1 MLKTITRQIPA
12 FALAAAFGAV
22 TLSPAFAAD
31 GKALYADKGC
41 AACHGEDAKTPL
53 QEGFPKLAGQSA
65 EYIANQIKDI
75 KSGARKNG
83 QTVDTMK
90 PIVEDLAEADAKAIA
105 DYLFSLKEAP
115 AAAAAA
121 PAAGAPHPGKTLF
134 LTKTCVACH
143 GKEGKK
149 PLPGYPMIGGQDKA
163 YILAQTKDI
172 KSGARANGKAN
183 AMQPV
188 MHLVNDDEIGQIA
201 DYLSTV
207 K

>member
-1 MLKTITRQIPA
+1 MRNSVKRHITVA
-12 FALAAAFGAV
+12 ALAVVIGFV
-22 TLSPAFAAD
+22 SQSPVLAAD
-31 GKALYADKGC
+31 GKALFTDKGC
-41 AACHGEDAKTPL
+41 VACHGEDAKSPM

-65 EYIANQIKDI
+65 EYAFNQMKDI
-75 KSGARKNG
+75 KSGARTNG
-83 QTVDTMK
+83 QSVDVMK
-90 PIVEDLAEADAKAIA
+90 PIVDDLTEDEMKAIA
-105 DYLFSLKEAP
+105 DYLVSLREAP
-115 AAAAAA
+115 VAAAAA
-121 PAAGAPHPGKTLF
+121 PATPGKTLF

-149 PLPGYPMIGGQDKA
+149 PLPGYPSIGGQDKA

-172 KSGARANGKAN
+172 KSGARSNGKAN

-188 MHLVNDDEIGQIA
+188 MHLVNDEEITAVA

>member
-1 MLKTITRQIPA
+1 MFKTIKRQLPVM
-12 FALAAAFGAV
+12 ALAAAFGAV
-22 TLSPAFAAD
+22 SFGPALAAD

-53 QEGFPKLAGQSA
+53 QEGFPKLAGQSV
-65 EYIANQIKDI
+65 EYITNQIKDI

-90 PIVEDLAEADAKAIA
+90 PIVEDLADADVQAIA
-105 DYLFSLKEAP
+105 EYLFSLKEAP

-121 PAAGAPHPGKTLF
+121 AGAPHPGKTLF
-134 LTKTCVACH
+134 MTKTCVACH

-149 PLPGYPMIGGQDKA
+149 PLPGYPAIGGQDKA

-172 KSGARANGKAN
+172 KAGVRANGKAN

>member
-1 MLKTITRQIPA
+1 MLKTIKRQLPVM
-12 FALAAAFGAV
+12 ALAAAFGAV
-22 TLSPAFAAD
+22 SFGSALAAD

-65 EYIANQIKDI
+65 EYMVNQMKDI
-75 KSGARKNG
+75 KAGARTNG
-83 QTVDTMK
+83 QSVDSMK
-90 PIVEDLAEADAKAIA
+90 PMVDELPEADMKAISE
-105 DYLFSLKEAP
+105 YLASLKEAP

-121 PAAGAPHPGKTLF
+121 GGPVHPGKTLF
-134 LTKTCVACH
+134 MTKTCVACH

-149 PLPGYPMIGGQDKA
+149 PLPAYPNIGGQDKA
-163 YILAQTKDI
+163 YILAQTQDI
-172 KSGARANGKAN
+172 KSGKRANGKAN

>member
-1 MLKTITRQIPA
+1 MFKPKPVTRQLS
-12 FALAAAFGAV
+12 ALAMVAVLGAISLPAAW
-22 TLSPAFAAD
+22 AAD

-53 QEGFPKLAGQSA
+53 QEGYPKIAGQFADYVFS
-65 EYIANQIKDI
+65 QLKDI
-75 KSGARKNG
+75 KSGARANG
-83 QTVDTMK
+83 QVPDTMK
-90 PIVEDLAEADAKAIA
+90 PIVEDLAEDDMTALA
-105 DYLFSLKEAP
+105 DYLASLREP
-115 AAAAAA
+115 PTAAATG
-121 PAAGAPHPGKTLF
+121 PATPGKTLF

-149 PLPGYPMIGGQDKA
+149 PLPGYPAIAGQDKG
-163 YILAQTKDI
+163 YILAQTRDI

-188 MHLVNDDEIGQIA
+188 MHLVTDDEIAAIA
-201 DYLSTV
+201 EYLSTV

>member
-1 MLKTITRQIPA
+1 MRNTVNRHITVV
-12 FALAAAFGAV
+12 ALAAAIGFV
-22 TLSPAFAAD
+22 SQSPTFAAD
-31 GKALYADKGC
+31 GKALFTDKGC
-41 AACHGEDAKTPL
+41 VACHGEDAKTPL

-65 EYIANQIKDI
+65 EYALNQMKDI

-83 QTVDTMK
+83 QSVDVMK
-90 PIVEDLAEADAKAIA
+90 PIVDELSEDEMKALA
-105 DYLFSLKEAP
+105 DYLVSLREPPTAASTAP
-115 AAAAAA
+115 AV
-121 PAAGAPHPGKTLF
+121 PGKTLF
-134 LTKTCVACH
+134 LSKTCVACH

-149 PLPGYPMIGGQDKA
+149 PLPGYPAIGGQDKA

-172 KSGARANGKAN
+172 KSGARSNGKAN

-188 MHLVNDDEIGQIA
+188 MHLVNDDEITAIA

>member
-1 MLKTITRQIPA
+1 MFKTIKRQLPVM
-12 FALAAAFGAV
+12 ALAAAFGAV
-22 TLSPAFAAD
+22 TLAPALAAD
-31 GKALYADKGC
+31 GKAIYADKGC

-65 EYIANQIKDI
+65 EYMFNQMKDI
-75 KSGARKNG
+75 KAGARANG
-83 QTVDTMK
+83 QSADSMK
-90 PIVEDLAEADAKAIA
+90 PIVEDMAEDDMKAVA
-105 DYLFSLKEAP
+105 DYLASLKEAP
-115 AAAAAA
+115 AAAAA
-121 PAAGAPHPGKTLF
+121 AAGAPHPGKTLF

-149 PLPGYPMIGGQDKA
+149 PLPGYPMIAGQDKA

-172 KSGARANGKAN
+172 KSGTRANGKAN

-188 MHLVNDDEIGQIA
+188 MHLVNDDEIAQIA

>member
-1 MLKTITRQIPA
+1 MFKTIKRQLPVM
-12 FALAAAFGAV
+12 ALAAAFGAV
-22 TLSPAFAAD
+22 SLGSALAAD

-53 QEGFPKLAGQSA
+53 QEGFPKLAGQNA
-65 EYIANQIKDI
+65 DYMLNQMKDI
-75 KSGARKNG
+75 KSGARTNG
-83 QTVDTMK
+83 QSVDSMK
-90 PIVEDLAEADAKAIA
+90 PIVEDMSEDDMKAVSAYLA
-105 DYLFSLKEAP
+105 SLKEEAAP
-115 AAAAAA
+115 A
-121 PAAGAPHPGKTLF
+121 AAGAPHPGKTLF

-149 PLPGYPMIGGQDKA
+149 PLPGYPAIAGQDKA

-172 KSGARANGKAN
+172 KAGARTNGKAN

-188 MHLVNDDEIGQIA
+188 MHLVNDDEIAQIA

>member
-1 MLKTITRQIPA
+1 MLKTIKRRLPA
-12 FALAAAFGAV
+12 MALAAAFGAV
-22 TLSPAFAAD
+22 SFGPALAAD
-31 GKALYADKGC
+31 GKALFADKGC
-41 AACHGEDAKTPL
+41 TACHGEDAKTPL

-65 EYIANQIKDI
+65 EYMLNQMKDI
-75 KSGARKNG
+75 KSGARTNG
-83 QTVDTMK
+83 QSVDTMK
-90 PIVEDLAEADAKAIA
+90 PVLDDLAEADMKAMA
-105 DYLFSLKEAP
+105 EYLASLKEAP
-115 AAAAAA
+115 AAAA
-121 PAAGAPHPGKTLF
+121 PAAGGPVHPGKTLF

-149 PLPGYPMIGGQDKA
+149 PLPGYPAIAGQDKA
-163 YILAQTKDI
+163 YILAQTQDI
-172 KSGARANGKAN
+172 KSGKRANGKAN

>member
-1 MLKTITRQIPA
+1 MFKSVMRQLP
-12 FALAAAFGAV
+12 FMALAAGLGVAC
-22 TLSPAFAAD
+22 LSPAQAAD
-31 GKALYADKGC
+31 GKALFTDKGC
-41 AACHGEDAKTPL
+41 VACHGEDAKTPL
-53 QEGFPKLAGQSA
+53 QEGFPKLAGQTA
-65 EYIANQIKDI
+65 EYAFNQMKDI

-83 QTVDTMK
+83 QSVDTMK
-90 PIVEDLAEADAKAIA
+90 PIVDELSDAEMKALA
-105 DYLFSLKEAP
+105 DYLASLKEP
-115 AAAAAA
+115 PAAAA

-149 PLPGYPMIGGQDKA
+149 PLPGYPAIAGQDKA

-172 KSGARANGKAN
+172 KTGVRTNGKSN

-188 MHLVNDDEIGQIA
+188 MHLVTDDEIATIA
-201 DYLSTV
+201 DYLSSV